1 MLDGIESEEEEM
13 VWRIWLSEEQAGGLD
28 FSKTFNSNVTIAGR
42 VDIMEGGVYMKD
54 FFFQT
59 LHDEIVETKDVK
71 SSQEFLSF

>member
-1 MLDGIESEEEEM
+1 
-13 VWRIWLSEEQAGGLD
+13 
-28 FSKTFNSNVTIAGR
+28 
-42 VDIMEGGVYMKD
+42 MEGGVYMKD